1 MVNFIPIFV
10 WFLSCF
16 TSTVEVLL
24 SRHCLCLCGCNN
36 DKFLPSYLYIA
47 PGKREAVRSLLEEA
61 ARNQQTQKMEV
72 DRLKT
77 QVRRYHGSKCHHLR
91 QKLVKATRYREFDYH
106 SYIQLVIGC
115 FVSCPTMEFVML
127 RLQEKPLEV

>member
-1 MVNFIPIFV
+1 MVNFIPSLYGFSAASHPLSKCCSPDTAFV
-10 WFLSCF
+10 CVVATMTNFFPHTCILHQ
-16 TSTVEVLL
+16 EKE
-24 SRHCLCLCGCNN
+24 RQM
-36 DKFLPSYLYIA
+36 
-47 PGKREAVRSLLEEA
+47 RSLLEEA